1 MAFRVLRGFQTRV
14 QTLLTAALRVTIILL
29 DLGLYTAAGLG
40 ARVHKTAVPV
50 RQVVSQFL
58 AGVAVAQAGLLLLA
72 IQLLNPVL
80 VVTLTDTHQVAVAA
94 LRERLVLRQLL
105 AQQCQTEYLRFL
117 EKVAVAVGQAL
128 QQPQLLAQQAAQV
141 AVAVAVAARQEM
153 DLIVERAAAAG
164 AVSYQYGELSNE
176 SAHH

>member
-29 DLGLYTAAGLG
+29 DLGLYTAAGLE

-50 RQVVSQFL
+50 RQAASQFL
-58 AGVAVAQAGLLLLA
+58 AGVVVAQAGLLLLA
-72 IQLLNPVL
+72 IQLLSPAL
-80 VVTLTDTHQVAVAA
+80 VVTLTDTHQVAGAA
-94 LRERLVLRQLL
+94 LREHLGVRQLL

-128 QQPQLLAQQAAQV
+128 QQPQLLVQQEAQV
-141 AVAVAVAARQEM
+141 GVVEVVEVRQEM
-153 DLIVERAAAAG
+153 DLIAERAAAAG